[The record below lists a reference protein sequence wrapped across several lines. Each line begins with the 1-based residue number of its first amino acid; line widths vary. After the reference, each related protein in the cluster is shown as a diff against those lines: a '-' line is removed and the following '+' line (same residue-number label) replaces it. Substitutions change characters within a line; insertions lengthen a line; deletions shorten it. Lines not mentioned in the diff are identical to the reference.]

1 MKHRKLFALLTL
13 FACMIALALALAAC
27 GPDGEDSVTP
37 GPLTPERRAGVPA
50 FYLFLPL
57 ADLTRDLHL
66 LRNVLAAVGVAA
78 VVVSAGVGALAARG
92 VLRPLRQ
99 ARTAAQ
105 DGMVAGQSL
114 GRGSVTGS
122 GSGSLGPYVG
132 EIGFRSPTSPEAPSC

>member
-1 MKHRKLFALLTL
+1 M
-13 FACMIALALALAAC
+13 
-27 GPDGEDSVTP
+27 
-37 GPLTPERRAGVPA
+37 
-50 FYLFLPL
+50 
-57 ADLTRDLHL
+57 
-66 LRNVLAAVGVAA
+66 LAAVGVAA

-122 GSGSLGPYVG
+122 GGGSLGPYAG
-132 EIGFRSPTSPEAPSC
+132 EIGFRSPTSPGGAIVLTETSAADGQGILRAAVVRVRF